1 MKVIGL
7 TGTLCSGKGSVKEI
21 ISRKVDCYA
30 VSLSSVIK
38 AEMEEKKG
46 ELSRKVL
53 QDRGNELRKKYGLD
67 ILARLATD
75 YMQKDKEILIVD
87 GIRNP
92 GEVEYLRKKFGKNF
106 FLIAVDAPREIRFE
120 RMIKRNRKDDPKTWE
135 EFLETDE
142 RDLGKGEPE
151 YGQQVKKCMEKAD
164 FLIINDKD
172 LKDLEEKVDEII
184 LKIKSQ

>member
-21 ISRKVDCYA
+21 ISRKFDCYSI
-30 VSLSSVIK
+30 SLSSVIK
-38 AEMEEKKG
+38 AEMEKKKG

-53 QDRGNELRKKYGLD
+53 QDRGNELRKNYGPD

-92 GEVEYLRKKFGKNF
+92 AEVEYLRKKFGKNF

-120 RMIKRNRKDDPKTWE
+120 RMVKRNRKDDPKTWE

-172 LKDLEEKVDEII
+172 LKDLEQKVEEIM
-184 LKIKSQ
+184 LKIKK